1 MWGRN
6 HRTLL
11 ALYQHHPHPKVTAGP
26 AAKIQGIAAG
36 SGVFVELSSGPRAV
50 FAPAQQPAAHLAGWA
65 LCLLPTAPAR
75 GGAAARLLSPAS
87 HVGQGSSE
95 QWAVVCCCIFAAAPN
110 RGRAPPGSGR
120 DFRVMSQC
128 CRWAETGCA
137 ARVSEQRQVS
147 VAARW
152 TGAAAAAGPQW
163 ITLEF
168 HLPRP
173 IIPIHFT
180 EEFPFLNHDLSSW
193 RGNMVDSVGSRRNI
207 LWGTMLSRRIKLVVT
222 RSEISARG
230 CHWAYSAEI
239 SYERL
244 ATPRMRAR
252 YSSFLYNASSNDA
265 HCGVQTRALPPLIFQ
280 VV

>member
-1 MWGRN
+1 M
-6 HRTLL
+6 
-11 ALYQHHPHPKVTAGP
+11 
-26 AAKIQGIAAG
+26 
-36 SGVFVELSSGPRAV
+36 ELSSGPRAV

-120 DFRVMSQC
+120 DFGVMSQC

-137 ARVSEQRQVS
+137 ARVIGQRQVS
-147 VAARW
+147 RAARW

-163 ITLEF
+163 FTLEF

-173 IIPIHFT
+173 IIPVHFT
-180 EEFPFLNHDLSSW
+180 EEFLFLCSRVLQTHRDRSPTHVEIFWRPGLASVKGLSF
-193 RGNMVDSVGSRRNI
+193 GVGA
-207 LWGTMLSRRIKLVVT
+207 
-222 RSEISARG
+222 SAR
-230 CHWAYSAEI
+230 
-239 SYERL
+239 
-244 ATPRMRAR
+244 AR
-252 YSSFLYNASSNDA
+252 PGPA
-265 HCGVQTRALPPLIFQ
+265 CTTRAPSLPPSCNAGCGGF
-280 VV
+280 